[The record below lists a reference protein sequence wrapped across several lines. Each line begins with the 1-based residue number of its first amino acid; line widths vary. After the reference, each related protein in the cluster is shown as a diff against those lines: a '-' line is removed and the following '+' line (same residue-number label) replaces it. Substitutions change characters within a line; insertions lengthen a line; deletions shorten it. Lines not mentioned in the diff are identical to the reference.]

1 MALSLGVEGA
11 KQGWF
16 HLVTSPTGPNTN
28 IIPFL
33 GDNNGVAVGMLML
46 APLIAY
52 FAQSS
57 QRLWIRYAY
66 VFLLIGVIFRALS
79 TYSRGGFLACLVMV
93 GLYWL
98 RSKYKLRSLLAII
111 PIVALILPALPDTYW
126 DRMRTIQTYEEEQE
140 DSALSR
146 LHFWAVAVDMAQANP
161 LFGVGLRGY
170 ASAYNDYDF
179 LHGRYGQSRAVHSS
193 WFGILAEL
201 GYPGIILFA
210 LILFNAFRTCHRI
223 RKAAK
228 NLSSLHELGQMAIAL
243 EAGLVAYVIGGSFLS
258 FQYTEILWHFIVLTI
273 VLERLAAEAVAESHS
288 DDQHQTEP
296 MPAIPIGV
304 R

>member
-1 MALSLGVEGA
+1 
-11 KQGWF
+11 
-16 HLVTSPTGPNTN
+16 
-28 IIPFL
+28 
-33 GDNNGVAVGMLML
+33 
-46 APLIAY
+46 
-52 FAQSS
+52 
-57 QRLWIRYAY
+57 
-66 VFLLIGVIFRALS
+66 
-79 TYSRGGFLACLVMV
+79 
-93 GLYWL
+93 L